1 MPLPMRAPDFWQ
13 EDGLTARLL
22 TPLGM
27 VYGLLGTMRRRLVT
41 PKTVSIPVI
50 CIGNLTVGGAGKT
63 PTAIAIAK
71 RLTAMGE
78 SPHMLTRGYGGQ
90 ARGPVLV
97 DPACHD
103 AEEVGDEALLL
114 AMAAPCWVARDRV
127 AGAKA
132 ALNAGASVIILDDGF
147 QNPHLA
153 HDFDFVVIDGA
164 VGFGNNRLMP
174 AGPLRETVAAGLAR
188 ADALV
193 VIGDN
198 RRETIDTALPVLHAD
213 LRQAA
218 DAPNLKQKPVVAF
231 AGIGRPEKFFETLQ
245 TLGAIIVDVHAF
257 PDHYRYKP
265 SEIEEIL
272 EQARQVDAVCVTT
285 EKDHVRLPLP
295 LGNYVKKLPIEL
307 LFEANDVLDRL
318 LLTALKARQAI

>member
-1 MPLPMRAPDFWQ
+1 MLA
-13 EDGLTARLL
+13 
-22 TPLGM
+22 PLGRA
-27 VYGLLGTMRRRLVT
+27 YGLLGDMRRRLVT
-41 PKTVSIPVI
+41 PKRVPVPVI

-63 PTAIAIAK
+63 PTAIAVAK
-71 RLTAMGE
+71 RLKAGGE
-78 SPHMLTRGYGGQ
+78 SPHMLTRGYGGR

-97 DPACHD
+97 DIVSHD

-114 AMAAPCWVARDRV
+114 ATIAPCWVAKDRV

-132 ALNAGASVIILDDGF
+132 ALSAGASVIILDDGY

-153 HDFDFVVIDGA
+153 HDLALVVVDGA

-174 AGPLRETVAAGLAR
+174 AGPLRETVAGGLAR

-193 VIGDN
+193 VIGGD
-198 RRETIDTALPVLHAD
+198 RREAIDTDLPRLRAELRRSAD
-213 LRQAA
+213 GPDLEKKR
-218 DAPNLKQKPVVAF
+218 VVAF

-245 TLGAIIVDVHAF
+245 ELGAIVVDVHAF

-265 SEIEEIL
+265 SEIEAIL

-307 LFEANDVLDRL
+307 RFEANDILDRL
-318 LLTALKARQAI
+318 LLTALEARQAI